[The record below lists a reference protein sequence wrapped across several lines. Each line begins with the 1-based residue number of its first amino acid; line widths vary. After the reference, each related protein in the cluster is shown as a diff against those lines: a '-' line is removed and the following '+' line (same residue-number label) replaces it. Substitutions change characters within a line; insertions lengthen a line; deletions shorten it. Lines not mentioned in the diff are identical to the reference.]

1 MLKWN
6 ETQMEANAILHP
18 AKHIHDDVYSLEII
32 KQEFIWLED

>member
-6 ETQMEANAILHP
+6 EIQMEANAILHP

-32 KQEFIWLED
+32 KQ